1 MIDHGGDS
9 MWGRLFFIG
18 IRWMSEWCSAGRH
31 ECERQLAIWRL
42 DAANFSDGEAIMQ
55 FMLMSYVQE
64 NGWNQLTNEQKK
76 QGMAAYMAYTEA
88 LTKAGA
94 FKMGQRL
101 GPSAEASTVRL
112 KDGKAQIL
120 DGPYADAKEQL
131 GGFFIIDVANREEAM
146 QWAAKCPAVG
156 HGVVE
161 VRELPAW

>member
-1 MIDHGGDS
+1 
-9 MWGRLFFIG
+9 
-18 IRWMSEWCSAGRH
+18 
-31 ECERQLAIWRL
+31 
-42 DAANFSDGEAIMQ
+42 MQ

-64 NGWNQLTNEQKK
+64 NGWGQLTKEQKQ

-101 GPSAEASTVRL
+101 GASAAASTVRM

-131 GGFFIIDVANREEAM
+131 GGFFIIEVANREEAI
-146 QWAAKCPAVG
+146 QWAVKCPAVG

-161 VRELPAW
+161 VREMPTW

>member
-1 MIDHGGDS
+1 
-9 MWGRLFFIG
+9 
-18 IRWMSEWCSAGRH
+18 
-31 ECERQLAIWRL
+31 
-42 DAANFSDGEAIMQ
+42 MQ

-64 NGWNQLTNEQKK
+64 NGWGQLTKEQQK

-101 GPSAEASTVRL
+101 GPSAAASTVRL

-146 QWAAKCPAVG
+146 AWAEKCPAVG

-161 VRELPAW
+161 VRELPVW